1 MTSQLIWASA
11 GRPDPCDTLGVPLE
25 RGSQQGR
32 CAKCGSPEGVF
43 SEKQIVSE
51 NFLPT
56 RNVNRLRAY
65 GGTSYCPACVFCAK
79 TLRLRCIAWSAS
91 EQGFQFWRIRQSDG
105 LSVLLDPP
113 KPPFVVG
120 LPLYGIAHGGEANY
134 QRTWWPG
141 ETLSEDVLVRL
152 QSKHVALYARTAMS
166 RDRYP
171 VQVDDQSEFLL
182 DRDLWLN
189 VRDVAVRVMSAIIQ
203 DGVKP
208 YPAKLALTRLEFPS
222 RASLTLAR
230 SWGSLTAPL
239 RPHIGSNWWSTFV
252 ELIPTLDI
260 PDAKTR
266 KNPHV

>member
-1 MTSQLIWASA
+1 MASQLIWASA
-11 GRPDPCDTLGVPLE
+11 GKPAPCDTLGVPLE
-25 RGSQQGR
+25 KSSQRGR

-65 GGTSYCPACVFCAK
+65 GGKLYCPACVFCAK
-79 TLRLRCIAWSAS
+79 TLRLRCVSWSAS
-91 EQGFQFWRIRQSDG
+91 EAGFQFWRIRQNDG
-105 LSVLLDPP
+105 LEVLLEPP
-113 KPPFVVG
+113 KPPFVIG
-120 LPLYGIAHGGEANY
+120 IPLYGIAHGGETHY

-141 ETLSEDVLVRL
+141 EPCPEDILVRL

-182 DRDLWLN
+182 E
-189 VRDVAVRVMSAIIQ
+189 RDVWLKARDSAVRLMSTLIL

-208 YPAKLALTRLEFPS
+208 YPAKLALTRLEFPH
-222 RASLTLAR
+222 RASLALAR
-230 SWGSLTAPL
+230 SWGGLSSPL
-239 RPHIGSNWWSTFV
+239 RQHLNSNWWSTFV
-252 ELIPTLDI
+252 ELIPTQEI
-260 PDAKTR
+260 PYAKT
-266 KNPHV
+266 